1 MDYIY
6 SGLNNEAMEAE
17 YKGGETATAVVTVN
31 SASGIITVDV
41 KKLSPDMIKVASP
54 TASGSYVLQETI
66 DGCGN
71 ATYGWVAVNSFG
83 ADVRDRLFAL
93 ESGLQAETN
102 ARKDEDE
109 KLKNEIYTFE
119 ANMNLDLQDEK
130 KAREEADTN
139 LQKAIVQE
147 QVRVDRAIEEL
158 GANIQGQIN
167 NTNDYIT
174 SSVNII
180 NNGVQEERNIR
191 AKADNELQEALN
203 RTLGHLKE
211 ESIVRGEEDHR
222 LWNAINTESEAR
234 AQRDD
239 QLQEAINKEALDR
252 NNAIIDEQERVN
264 ELLDNETNRVNSMV
278 NVINNSIA
286 TVNQNLVDSI
296 NVINNAIYQESVTR
310 SAEDVLINNSIEQL
324 RADVEGIASNSSTSL
339 EAAKEELTKAISDA
353 ISAEAN
359 AREEADNSLNT
370 AIANEVNRA
379 TEVEANLQEA
389 INLVETNANTKFD
402 EVNTRFDELVD
413 NANEGYQTLHQ
424 LEDKIIAAEGNIV
437 EARNYANTVA
447 CEINESLAN
456 IRGNLSEHALVENI
470 DWHVNATGDVH
481 LQCNTVNP
489 ATGEY
494 TGQFDVPLPVA
505 TTSSAGLMSP
515 QNVLDLDRAIK
526 TSVGGTQTIDG
537 DVVISGNLSVTGNT
551 TTVGTETLEVKDN
564 LIVTNSDGI
573 DLINLSGLGIRTNAN
588 DTFGVVYKPTSQE
601 LQAGIGK
608 LDEHNEFRFN
618 SGEGAPIALRASDD
632 TFKEGDLA
640 AWTANGNKFISANI
654 NANTIARTDSAP
666 VFTTTP
672 VFPNVTI
679 NGVNLTA
686 SQAGTIATEEQLGE
700 VSNAVEDVA
709 SNVESIINNAATLT
723 DLAKVESAINGIN
736 AQINE
741 IAGDSGSSIGTLATE
756 INNVANSVNAVANDL
771 TSNVQG
777 IYSNMAVMN
786 TATQTAQDT
795 ATNAYNQ
802 ANAAYAQANNAF
814 TQANNAYNQANTA
827 TSTITNHIANT
838 NNPHNVTIEQ
848 LGIHEIKITNN
859 LGATL
864 GTVYGPSGS
873 PIEIPSSGD
882 IGPTGPTG
890 ATGGVGPT
898 GPTGPTGA
906 TGGVGPV
913 GPTGAPGTGIQVS
926 GDYESEESLKD
937 EHPTGTPGES
947 YLINGELYIW
957 SATTNQWV
965 NAGKLQGATGPTGSV
980 GPTGPTGATGK
991 VGATGSVGPT
1001 GPTGATGKTG
1011 PTGPMGSVSGN
1022 VITISFYDSD
1032 SKTEKTIK
1040 LYSSTQ
1046 SGTYSLGIN
1055 DGEL

>member
-83 ADVRDRLFAL
+83 ADIQDRLFAL
-93 ESGLQAETN
+93 ESGLQAETS

-264 ELLDNETNRVNSMV
+264 ELIDNETNRVNSMV

-324 RADVEGIASNSSTSL
+324 RADVEGIASNSATSL

-353 ISAEAN
+353 VSAEAN

-370 AIANEVNRA
+370 TIANEVNRA
-379 TEVEANLQEA
+379 TKAEANLQAA

-402 EVNTRFDELVD
+402 AVNAKFDAVDTKFDELVD

-447 CEINESLAN
+447 CEINDSIAN
-456 IRGNLSEHALVENI
+456 IRGNLSEHALVEDI

-494 TGQFDVPLPVA
+494 TGQFDIPLPVA

-526 TSVGGTQTIDG
+526 TSASGTQTIDG

-640 AWTANGNKFISANI
+640 AWTATGNKFVSANI

-741 IAGDSGSSIGTLATE
+741 IAGDSGASIGTLATE
-756 INNVANSVNAVANDL
+756 INNVANNVNTVANDL

-795 ATNAYNQ
+795 ATNAY
-802 ANAAYAQANNAF
+802 
-814 TQANNAYNQANTA
+814 TQANTAYTQANSAYNQANTA
-827 TSTITNHIANT
+827 TSTITSHTANT

-873 PIEIPSSGD
+873 LIEIPSYGD
-882 IGPTGPTG
+882 
-890 ATGGVGPT
+890 VGPT
-898 GPTGPTGA
+898 GPTGSVGPTGA
-906 TGGVGPV
+906 TGATGPTGPTGSV

-926 GDYESEESLKD
+926 GDYESEEALI
-937 EHPTGTPGES
+937 EGHPTGTPGET
-947 YLINGELYIW
+947 YLINGDLYIW

-965 NAGKLQGATGPTGSV
+965 NAGKLQGAIGPTGSV

-991 VGATGSVGPT
+991 T

-1022 VITISFYDSD
+1022 VTTISFYDSD
-1032 SKTEKTIK
+1032 SKEEKTIK